1 MSLFN
6 EEIETAI
13 SMYITHSHL
22 DMLFKIL
29 DSGLTDAD
37 DTQYLHDLLKQEIE
51 EYLVTYGGEVKE
63 YKQAEDFAQALAA
76 AKTQVKSVQ
85 Q

>member
-22 DMLFKIL
+22 NMLFKIL
-29 DSGLTDAD
+29 DSGLTDAE

-51 EYLVTYGGEVKE
+51 QYLVTYGGEVTE